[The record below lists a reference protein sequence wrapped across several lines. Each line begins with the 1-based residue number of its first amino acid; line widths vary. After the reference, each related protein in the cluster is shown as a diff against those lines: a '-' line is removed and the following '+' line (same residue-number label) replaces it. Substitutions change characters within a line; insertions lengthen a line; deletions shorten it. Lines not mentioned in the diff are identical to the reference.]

1 MQSEQKY
8 DIGAKVIFRARSRG
22 SVRNGQIAR
31 VFIHGNCY
39 QLCRLAHGIEFV
51 DGHDGH
57 QMWAYPHELI
67 PIV

>member
-8 DIGAKVIFRARSRG
+8 DIGAKVIFRARSRRG
-22 SVRNGQIAR
+22 SVRDGQIAR
-31 VFIHGNCY
+31 VFTHGNCY
-39 QLCRLAHGIEFV
+39 QLGRVAHGIEFV
-51 DGHDGH
+51 DGH